1 MRLPSEKYKIVSWKK
16 KDFKDHDDLLVS
28 SDFILQL
35 LKKLMYL
42 YHVLFAMINIYIYGI
57 DC

>member
-28 SDFILQL
+28 SDFVLQL

-42 YHVLFAMINIYIYGI
+42 YHVLFAMINICGI
-57 DC
+57 DY